1 MCESREAELE
11 LAEAAFGSSFQVVS
25 QNEQETVFSLQMTF
39 GVTLTF
45 TIHADFPRLPLKCLV
60 NGAIVNSM
68 RESISQEIQQMLDD
82 CPDLG
87 EFLLFDDFTINRGNL
102 NLSGRSGPFG
112 N

>member
-45 TIHADFPRLPLKCLV
+45 TIHADFPQLPLKCLV

-87 EFLLFDDFTINRGNL
+87 EFMLFDDFTINRGNL